1 MLRQLV
7 AASAV
12 VALLA
17 PASAEAQDITALCE
31 KARRPPVGAWSEFKW
46 VGGRNDGA
54 SIRMSIVGTERREGA
69 DYLWMEIVM
78 RDFPMGPARQQG
90 GTPRAMP
97 RIVSKVLV
105 PGFGVGPSSPRATIM
120 KLGDAPAM
128 EMPVAQGQVGTAG
141 APNLDACRSAKVVG
155 WESVTVPAGT
165 FRAIHI
171 LNANGQGD
179 SWVAPNLPFALVKEA
194 GTDGGQ
200 SRQMVLTG
208 HGTGA
213 RSLITE
219 KPRPFDAHLFMQMMT
234 GGQSPR
240 RP

>member
-1 MLRQLV
+1 MIRRV
-7 AASAV
+7 AASALI
-12 VALLA
+12 ALA
-17 PASAEAQDITALCE
+17 ASSAAARAQDITSLCE
-31 KARRPPVGAWSEFKW
+31 RARHPAVGAWSEFKW

-155 WESVTVPAGT
+155 WEAVTGPAGT
-165 FRAIHI
+165 FR
-171 LNANGQGD
+171 
-179 SWVAPNLPFALVKEA
+179 KEGHA
-194 GTDGGQ
+194 HGLFGTP
-200 SRQMVLTG
+200 SRLCPIRTRTIRPAHLSCRNRPEPSV
-208 HGTGA
+208 
-213 RSLITE
+213 R
-219 KPRPFDAHLFMQMMT
+219 PRP
-234 GGQSPR
+234 
-240 RP
+240 